1 MEGDY
6 RMKRKRNGKI
16 YLLRKKITLKLAE
29 KTIWSNLFFHL
40 RYHTGPVGQ
49 TSDWFMHRLEHWAL
63 CWFVVWLLG
72 SSMQA
77 GAAPEPEYLTV
88 RNGLPQGFV
97 KSLIQDQRGFIWLAT
112 RDGLCR
118 YDGIHFRIYTHD
130 PQQAKSLSFSSI
142 YEIKDDKRGKL
153 WVRTENNNIDCFD
166 PVTEQAERISN
177 SPAFR
182 QALGR
187 DQLVGIQPDHAGNI
201 WVATQTNG
209 FFRLNANGTISHQH
223 WAIQGDTVQR
233 TIHALL
239 LDRYNQVWLAARDG
253 LFRFDPTSGQFVGF
267 RIAQGLPQN
276 EVYGLHERATGELML
291 GFPGRFALF
300 DPANGRVHQVIPLP
314 GSATNIPLFTK
325 DYRGIDYINQSRFTD
340 RTGLVS
346 LLSDPNDRDGSTTTY
361 QSPKLGRYSA
371 VSLLVDRTNVLWI
384 GLNGDGVIKYD
395 LNKRPF
401 QTWPYNQ
408 NFQTDWLTQQLGVPL
423 EAIPEVIRQQSSAS
437 MRYQFDRRKNLWI
450 TTPQIAPYRY
460 NTFRHTFAPVQP
472 KGIEKRWLPNG
483 EFRLNALSAGAQG
496 ELWGLLGPHNQAVVR
511 HNPDQET
518 FTAFPLPLPPN
529 HPYEI
534 MAMVVDGGRVYLATK
549 NHGLLRA
556 DLSIKRLIHWHSG
569 GNDARTLP
577 GDALLCLAQ
586 DPLQYNFLWIGT
598 FGEGLCRLDKMTGKI
613 QRFTVGQVHSNN
625 VIYAIRTDG
634 DGHLWLSTNRG
645 LCRFDTRTFEARNY
659 MAEDGLPDE
668 EFKQFHDVALP
679 DGRLI
684 FGGTDGYTT
693 FDPRRVSEDPV
704 KPTVALTALRINNQL
719 VNATTPGSPIERD
732 INETTEIDLTHQ
744 QNFLSVDF
752 AALEFNQSHK
762 NQYRYKLIGLDK
774 DWVYSGNQATATYTD
789 LPPNTYTFIVNASNT
804 SSVWSPHTHSLRI
817 VIDPPLWATWWAYS
831 LYALLLIGALIL
843 YLRVRINRIRMKSR
857 MELREQE
864 SIQLKHLDEIKS
876 RFFANITHEFRTP
889 LTLILTPLEQVLND
903 SSDSPYHGRL
913 SLIYRNANRLL
924 RLINELLD
932 LAKLDA
938 GNLTITPTPADL
950 PDFIKRI
957 VLVFTEE
964 AQRKRIQLEQTH
976 HFNQPYYWFDPDKI
990 EKILTNLL
998 SNALKFT
1005 DEHGTI
1011 TLSTYV
1017 APIDP
1022 ALATSTHTDLVR
1034 LTVHNTGAGIP
1045 EHQLPHIFNRFYQA
1059 DPLTERSVG
1068 GSGIGLALV
1077 KELVEMMQGTISVV
1091 SNPIV
1096 GTTFTVELPCRQAR
1110 ADLVPVLVRNDL
1122 LQIPTNSQQATNNQ
1136 ANRDEKISQILLV
1149 EDDDDIADFIVTT
1162 LSTEW
1167 QVQRVNN
1174 GKAGVESAITNG
1186 PDLIISD
1193 VLMPELNGYELC
1205 RQLKNN
1211 PITSHIPILL
1221 LTAKVSAESRIE
1233 GLTAGADDYLAKPFQ
1248 VAELRGRVRN
1258 RLAHQQQVRQYYRTQ
1273 LLREGYLPLASEAP
1287 EDDFMNR
1294 VYRLLESHLDDS
1306 TFGVEPLATAIG
1318 MSRMHLNRK
1327 VKAMTGLTP
1336 NELIRAVRLKRAAE
1350 LLLTGASISEV
1361 ADRVGFDTAAYFS
1374 KVFKDHYHL
1383 TPSEYVELHR
1393 QEITK

>member
-1 MEGDY
+1 
-6 RMKRKRNGKI
+6 
-16 YLLRKKITLKLAE
+16 
-29 KTIWSNLFFHL
+29 
-40 RYHTGPVGQ
+40 
-49 TSDWFMHRLEHWAL
+49 MHRLGYWVFCCL
-63 CWFVVWLLG
+63 IVCLLG
-72 SSMQA
+72 SSRQA
-77 GAAPEPEYLTV
+77 EAAPEPEYLTV

-118 YDGIHFRIYTHD
+118 YDGVHFRIYTHD
-130 PQQAKSLSFSSI
+130 PQQASSLSFSSI
-142 YEIKDDKRGKL
+142 YEIKADEGDKL

-166 PVTEQAERISN
+166 PVTEKAKRVSN

-182 QALGR
+182 RALGR
-187 DQLVGIQPDHAGNI
+187 DQLVGIQPDHDGNV

-209 FFRLNANGTISHQH
+209 FFRLNANGTISHRH
-223 WAIQGDTVQR
+223 WAMQSDTVQR
-233 TIHALL
+233 IIHALL
-239 LDRYNQVWLAARDG
+239 LDRYNHVWLAARDG
-253 LFRFDPTSGQFVGF
+253 LFRFDPVSGQFFGF

-276 EVYGLHERATGELML
+276 EVYGLHERVTGELML
-291 GFPGRFALF
+291 GFPGQFALF
-300 DPANGRVHQVIPLP
+300 EPANGRVRQVITVP
-314 GSATNIPLFTK
+314 GSAANVPLFTK
-325 DYRGIDYINQSRFTD
+325 DYRGVDYINQSRYSNK
-340 RTGLVS
+340 TGLVS
-346 LLSDPNDRDGSTTTY
+346 LLSDPVDRDGTTVTTY
-361 QSPKLGRYSA
+361 QPAKLSRFSA
-371 VSLLVDRTNVLWI
+371 VSLLIDRTNVLWI

-401 QTWPYNQ
+401 QTWPYSQ
-408 NFQTDWLTQQLGVPL
+408 NFQTDWLTQQFGVPIN
-423 EAIPEVIRQQSSAS
+423 AIPTVIRQQSSAS
-437 MRYQFDRRKNLWI
+437 MQYQFDRHKNLWI
-450 TTPQIAPYRY
+450 TTPQTVPYRY
-460 NTFRHTFAPVQP
+460 NTFRQTFDPVQP
-472 KGIEKRWLPNG
+472 KGIEARWLPNG
-483 EFRLNALSAGAQG
+483 EFRLTALSTGAQG

-511 HNPDQET
+511 HNPDKET
-518 FTAFPLPLPPN
+518 FTAFPLPLPIN

-534 MAMVVDGGRVYLATK
+534 MAMVVDGGRVYMATR

-556 DLSIKRLIHWHSG
+556 DLSLKRLIRWHSG
-569 GNDARTLP
+569 GNDAKTLP

-613 QRFTVGQVHSNN
+613 QRFTVGQGLSNN

-634 DGHLWLSTNRG
+634 NGHLWLSTNRG

-659 MAEDGLPDE
+659 MADDGLPGE

-684 FGGTDGYTT
+684 FGGTGGYTT

-704 KPTVALTALRINNQL
+704 KPTVAITALRINNQL
-719 VNATTPGSPIERD
+719 VNATTPESPIQRD
-732 INETTEIDLTHQ
+732 INETAEIDLNHK
-744 QNFLSVDF
+744 QNFLSIDF

-774 DWVYSGNQATATYTD
+774 EWVYSGNQATATYTN
-789 LPPNTYTFIVNASNT
+789 LPPNTYTFVVNASNT
-804 SSVWSPHTHSLRI
+804 SSVWSPYTHALRI
-817 VIDPPLWATWWAYS
+817 VIQPPLWATWWAYTG
-831 LYALLLIGALIL
+831 YALLLLGALLL
-843 YLRVRINRIRMKSR
+843 YLRVRINRIHLRSR

-903 SSDSPYHGRL
+903 STDSPYHGRL

-950 PDFIKRI
+950 PDFIKRT
-957 VLVFTEE
+957 VVVFMEE
-964 AQRKRIQLEQTH
+964 AQRKHIQLKQTYY
-976 HFNQPYYWFDPDKI
+976 FNQSFYWFDSDKI

-1005 DEHGTI
+1005 DEYGMI

-1022 ALATSTHTDLVR
+1022 AVAPSTNTDLIR

-1045 EHQLPHIFNRFYQA
+1045 AHQVPHIFNRFYQA

-1077 KELVEMMQGTISVV
+1077 KELVEMMQGTISVK
-1091 SNPIV
+1091 SDPTM

-1110 ADLVPVLVRNDL
+1110 ADLVSDTADNSLSPLPVY
-1122 LQIPTNSQQATNNQ
+1122 NQ
-1136 ANRDEKISQILLV
+1136 FAVNKSLADEKAPYILLV

-1162 LSTEW
+1162 LNTEW
-1167 QVQRVNN
+1167 RVQRANN
-1174 GKAGVESAITNG
+1174 GKTGVELAITNG

-1193 VLMPELNGYELC
+1193 VLMPKLNGYELC
-1205 RQLKNN
+1205 RQLKSN

-1248 VAELRGRVRN
+1248 VDELLGRVRN
-1258 RLAHQQQVRQYYRTQ
+1258 RLVHQQQVRQYYRTQ
-1273 LLREGYLPLASEAP
+1273 LLREGYLPLASRAP

-1294 VYRLLESHLDDS
+1294 LYSLLETHLDDS
-1306 TFGVEPLATAIG
+1306 TFGVEPLANAIG

-1327 VKAMTGLTP
+1327 VKAMTGLPP

-1374 KVFKDHYHL
+1374 KVFKDYYHL
-1383 TPSEYVELHR
+1383 TPSEYVEQHR
-1393 QEITK
+1393 QELIK

>member
-1 MEGDY
+1 MASLETKKY
-6 RMKRKRNGKI
+6 SC
-16 YLLRKKITLKLAE
+16 LLLSNIALKLA
-29 KTIWSNLFFHL
+29 KTTKWPILSEYSR
-40 RYHTGPVGQ
+40 RYVRLAGQ
-49 TSDWFMHRLEHWAL
+49 VSGWLMNWFERYAL
-63 CWFVVWLLG
+63 CLLMLWLPALAI
-72 SSMQA
+72 QA
-77 GAAPEPEYLTV
+77 DAAPEPEYLTV

-97 KSLIQDQRGFIWLAT
+97 KSLIQDRRGFIWLAT

-130 PQQAKSLSFSSI
+130 PQQIQSLSFSSI
-142 YEIKDDKRGKL
+142 YEIKDDKAGKL

-166 PVTEQAERISN
+166 PVTEQTRRISGT
-177 SPAFR
+177 PAFQR
-182 QALGR
+182 ALGR
-187 DQLVGIQPDHAGNI
+187 DQLTGIQPDRSGNV

-209 FFRLNANGTISHQH
+209 FFRLNANGSISHRH
-223 WAIQGDTVQR
+223 WPMRGDTVQR

-239 LDRYNQVWLAARDG
+239 FDRYNQVWLAARDG
-253 LFRFDPTSGQFVGF
+253 LFRFDPASGQFVGY

-276 EVYGLHERATGELML
+276 DVYALQERANGELML

-300 DPANGRVHQVIPLP
+300 EPASGRVRQVVTLP
-314 GSATNIPLFTK
+314 GATTDMPLFTR
-325 DYRGIDYINQSRFTD
+325 DYRGIDYINQSRYTD
-340 RTGLVS
+340 KNGLVS
-346 LLSDPNDRDGSTTTY
+346 LLTNSENQFRNGLPAPPNQPS
-361 QSPKLGRYSA
+361 KLSRFSA
-371 VSLLVDRTNVLWI
+371 VSMLVDRTNVLWI

-401 QTWPYNQ
+401 QTWPYIY
-408 NFQTDWLTQQLGVPL
+408 NFQTDWLTQQVDVPL
-423 EAIPEVIRQQSSAS
+423 DAIPAAIRQQSSVG
-437 MRYQFDRRKNLWI
+437 MRYQFDRRKSLWI
-450 TTPQIAPYRY
+450 TSPQIAPYRY
-460 NTFRHTFAPVQP
+460 NPFLRAFSAVQP
-472 KGIEKRWLPNG
+472 KGIEARWLPDKT
-483 EFRLNALSAGAQG
+483 FRLTALSTGAQG

-511 HNPDQET
+511 HNPDKET

-529 HPYEI
+529 HPYVI

-549 NHGLLRA
+549 DHGLLRA
-556 DLSIKRLIHWHSG
+556 DLSAKRLIRWKSG

-586 DPLQYNFLWIGT
+586 DPVQYNFLWIGT

-613 QRFTVGQVHSNN
+613 QRFMVGKGLSNN

-634 DGHLWLSTNRG
+634 NGHLWLSTNRG
-645 LCRFDTRTFEARNY
+645 LCRFDTRTNEARNY
-659 MAEDGLPDE
+659 MADDGLPGE
-668 EFKQFHDVALP
+668 EFRQFHDVTLP

-684 FGGTDGYTT
+684 FGGIGGYTT

-704 KPTVALTALRINNQL
+704 KPEVVLTALRINNQL
-719 VNATTPGSPIERD
+719 VNATTPGSPIQRD
-732 INETTEIDLTHQ
+732 INETATIDLDHR
-744 QNFLSVDF
+744 QNFLSIDF

-762 NQYRYKLIGLDK
+762 NLYRYKLVGLDN
-774 DWVYSGNQATATYTD
+774 DWVYSGNQATATYTN

-804 SSVWSPHTHSLRI
+804 SGVWSPHTHALQI
-817 VIDPPLWATWWAYS
+817 VIEPPLWATWWAYTA
-831 LYALLLIGALIL
+831 YALLLAGALVL
-843 YLRVRINRIRMKSR
+843 YLRVRINRVRLKSR

-864 SIQLKHLDEIKS
+864 SMQLKHLNEVKS

-903 SSDSPYHGRL
+903 TAGSPYHNRL
-913 SLIYRNANRLL
+913 ALVYRNANRLL

-938 GNLTITPTPADL
+938 GNLTISPTPGDL
-950 PDFIKRI
+950 PEFIKRTI
-957 VLVFTEE
+957 LVFSEE
-964 AQRKRIQLEQTH
+964 ADRKRIQLQQAH
-976 HFNQPYYWFDPDKI
+976 YFSQPYYWFDPDKV

-1005 DEHGTI
+1005 GEYGAI
-1011 TLSTYV
+1011 TVSTFNEQ
-1017 APIDP
+1017 ADP
-1022 ALATSTHTDLVR
+1022 ALATSASMDLVR
-1034 LTVHNTGAGIP
+1034 IVVHNTGAIIP

-1077 KELVEMMQGTISVV
+1077 KELVEMMQGSISVE
-1091 SNPIV
+1091 SNPIR

-1110 ADLVPVLVRNDL
+1110 ANLIAVSNALPEPANG
-1122 LQIPTNSQQATNNQ
+1122 QATDS
-1136 ANRDEKISQILLV
+1136 RISTDEKSPQILLV

-1162 LSTEW
+1162 LNTEW
-1167 QVQRVNN
+1167 RVQRVNN
-1174 GKAGVESAITNG
+1174 GRAGVESAIANG

-1193 VLMPELNGYELC
+1193 VLMPEMNGYELC
-1205 RQLKNN
+1205 RQLKSN
-1211 PITSHIPILL
+1211 PVTSHIPILL

-1248 VAELRGRVRN
+1248 VDELRGRVRN
-1258 RLAHQQQVRQYYRTQ
+1258 RLAHQLQVRQYYKTQ
-1273 LLREGYLPLASEAP
+1273 LLREGNLPLASQAP

-1294 VYRLLESHLDDS
+1294 VYALLESRLDDS

-1336 NELIRAVRLKRAAE
+1336 NELIRVVRLKRAAD
-1350 LLLTGASISEV
+1350 LLLTGVSVSEV
-1361 ADRVGFDTAAYFS
+1361 ADRVGFDTPAYFS
-1374 KVFKDHYHL
+1374 KVFKEHHHL
-1383 TPSEYVELHR
+1383 TPSEYVEQNRH
-1393 QEITK
+1393 EIVR